1 MLGPQIF
8 DWADRANNVFLAR
21 SYVFSFVARCDP
33 QSGGRKAKGMRRA
46 ERAEGR
52 GGGRLRSR
60 ERTAFLGCLPIKLL
74 LLTTTSSDEM

>member
-33 QSGGRKAKGMRRA
+33 QSGGRKAKGMD
-46 ERAEGR
+46 R
-52 GGGRLRSR
+52 GEKR
-60 ERTAFLGCLPIKLL
+60 E
-74 LLTTTSSDEM
+74 